1 MKSLTTTTTTI
12 IIIIITIIIII
23 IIIIIT
29 KMMIMILV
37 IILCT
42 KVYTSTSKIIK
53 RHLKNKKSLL
63 KDVSPM
69 PSFVLA
75 KN

>member
-1 MKSLTTTTTTI
+1 MKSLTTTTTTTTI
-12 IIIIITIIIII
+12 IIIII
-23 IIIIIT
+23 IIT
-29 KMMIMILV
+29 KMMMMILV

-42 KVYTSTSKIIK
+42 KVYTSTSEIIK

-75 KN
+75 NN

>member
-1 MKSLTTTTTTI
+1 MKSLTTTTT
-12 IIIIITIIIII
+12 III

-29 KMMIMILV
+29 KMMMILV

-42 KVYTSTSKIIK
+42 KVYTSTSEIIK

>member
-1 MKSLTTTTTTI
+1 MKSLTTTTTITTTI
-12 IIIIITIIIII
+12 IIIII

-42 KVYTSTSKIIK
+42 KVYTSTNEIIK

-63 KDVSPM
+63 KDVSPT